1 MKRIVVALGG
11 NAILQKGEEKTAEN
25 QYQNINKS
33 LKRLSFLFEN
43 DYKIAITHGNG
54 PQVGLEFLRHYFT
67 REKFPPYPLDVL
79 NASTEGWIGYMI
91 VQNLKNLFEE
101 KNIKREAVA
110 VITQVVVDKN
120 DPDFKNPSK
129 PIGDFME
136 KEEAEEWKEKGWE
149 VKEDAGRGWRIVVPS
164 PKPIDIIEKDLI
176 KSLFDKGV
184 VVVGVGGGGIPV
196 INENGKLKGVKA
208 VIDKDRASALLA
220 SLIKADI
227 LLILTSIDKVY
238 LNFNTPDQK
247 PIDKMNIQEA
257 EKYLKEGH
265 FKKGSMYPTIE
276 AGIEFIK
283 RGGKKVIIAHLN
295 QAKEA
300 LEGKSGTQII
310 P

>member
-1 MKRIVVALGG
+1 M
-11 NAILQKGEEKTAEN
+11 
-25 QYQNINKS
+25 
-33 LKRLSFLFEN
+33 
-43 DYKIAITHGNG
+43 
-54 PQVGLEFLRHYFT
+54 
-67 REKFPPYPLDVL
+67 
-79 NASTEGWIGYMI
+79 
-91 VQNLKNLFEE
+91 
-101 KNIKREAVA
+101 
-110 VITQVVVDKN
+110 
-120 DPDFKNPSK
+120 
-129 PIGDFME
+129 
-136 KEEAEEWKEKGWE
+136 
-149 VKEDAGRGWRIVVPS
+149 PS